1 MVSRHVLFL
10 HQNFPGQFPHLAAE
24 LVRRGDRVTAI
35 GTATAQPIP
44 GVNLHRYDPRPR
56 AGVPACHAWVADLQT
71 KCIRAE
77 ALGELLIQLLAQ
89 GLDPD
94 LVIGHPGWGE
104 LLMIKDIF
112 PDVPVWHQVE
122 LIYQLRD
129 GDTDFDPEFTK
140 LDWRSR
146 TRLRLKRLHQLQA
159 LHDLD
164 WGVTPTEFQAS
175 TVPSEYR
182 QRLSVIH
189 EGVDTDAIAPR
200 SGSFIQLQKLGLR
213 FEPGDEV
220 ISFVSRSLEP
230 YRGFHSF
237 MRMLPMLQKLRPNAH
252 VIIVGSDGVS
262 YGAPPA
268 GGGSWRQQLLAE
280 LAGQLDLNRIHFV
293 GRISHSVLHDL
304 FRVAACHVYL
314 TYPFVLSWS
323 LLEAMSCG
331 AVVIGSSTL
340 PVQEVIEHGRTGLL
354 VDFFDLE
361 AMANCIAGVL
371 AEPAAYLPL
380 GEAARQ
386 QVIKRFDLRSVCL
399 PQQLALVDQ
408 LINADKH

>member
-1 MVSRHVLFL
+1 MSRHVLFL

-24 LVRRGDRVTAI
+24 LVRLGDRVTAI
-35 GTATAQPIP
+35 GTSTAKPIP

-56 AGVPACHAWVADLQT
+56 GEVPACHPWVTDLQT
-71 KCIRAE
+71 KCFRAE
-77 ALGELLIQLLAQ
+77 ALGGLVSHLLEE
-89 GLDPD
+89 GLEPD

-104 LLMIKDIF
+104 LLMIKDIL

-140 LDWRSR
+140 PDWRSR

-164 WGVTPTEFQAS
+164 WGVAPTEFQAS

-237 MRMLPMLQKLRPNAH
+237 MRMLPLLQKLRPNAH

-262 YGAPPA
+262 YGAPPP
-268 GGGSWRQQLLAE
+268 GGGSWRQQVLAE
-280 LAGQLDLNRIHFV
+280 LAGQLDLSRIHFV

-304 FRVAACHVYL
+304 FRVVACHVYL

-331 AVVIGSSTL
+331 TVVIGSSTP
-340 PVQEVIEHGRTGLL
+340 PVKEVIEHGRTGLL

-371 AEPAAYLPL
+371 AEPAAYRPL

-386 QVIKRFDLRSVCL
+386 RVIRRFDLRSVCL